1 MRKIH
6 LTGIGIFILF
16 SSLPRLMAQKDP
28 VENGWESTM
37 RSRMGDR
44 PAKEEGP
51 ANWTRTP
58 SLQDNEK
65 VDREGVATRAPV
77 KAPTDPVV
85 RNHRSGVK
93 RENLPGHPELDS
105 GNHTVYLSYNLKG
118 VEDLETQAAPP
129 AKPQAGQAPSK
140 AEEDDFNKLLA
151 ENDAAAKK
159 RMIDEFLQKYP
170 ESGLTGQVHRV
181 AADLGQRTN
190 NADMII
196 KHGERALVAFPEDF
210 PVMSILATA
219 YVDRNELDKSEELA
233 ERALQLIAVFQK
245 PAQMPEEE
253 WTTTK
258 KALMGGNF
266 STLGMIHLRRA
277 QAAQNPAEKK
287 SGAEKAVAPLK
298 KALENQPKD
307 DYSYYYLG
315 FAYVLLNDYSNAESS
330 LAKAVALNGVA
341 SPNARKLLEDLYKT
355 QHKNSLEG
363 LDKVIAKAKS
373 ELEP

>member
-1 MRKIH
+1 MRKIY

-16 SSLPRLMAQKDP
+16 SSPGLLISQRHPLEGRRQGT
-28 VENGWESTM
+28 VT
-37 RSRMGDR
+37 SRMGDR
-44 PAKEEGP
+44 PAKQQGP
-51 ANWTRTP
+51 AHSATVYK
-58 SLQDNEK
+58 E
-65 VDREGVATRAPV
+65 VDRDGVQVETAPG
-77 KAPTDPVV
+77 PVV
-85 RNHRSGVK
+85 LNQFDLKVV
-93 RENLPGHPELDS
+93 NLTGPWELNPVS
-105 GNHTVYLSYNLKG
+105 QTSYNLKG
-118 VEDLETQAAPP
+118 VQDPAAQAP
-129 AKPQAGQAPSK
+129 AAGKTPGGQASSK

-151 ENDAAAKK
+151 ENDASAKK
-159 RMIDEFLQKYP
+159 RLIDEFFQKYP
-170 ESGLTGQVHRV
+170 ESGLTAQVHRV

-196 KHGERALVAFPEDF
+196 QHGEKALAAFPEDF
-210 PVMSILATA
+210 PVMSILANA
-219 YVDRNELDKSEELA
+219 YAERNQLDKSEALA
-233 ERALQLIAVFQK
+233 EKALELIAGFQK

-253 WTTTK
+253 WTKTK
-258 KALMGGNF
+258 KALMNGNL
-266 STLGMIHLRRA
+266 STLGIIHLRRA

-287 SGAEKAVAPLK
+287 SGAEKAVVPLT
-298 KALENQPKD
+298 KAIENQPKD
-307 DYSYYYLG
+307 DYSHYYLG

>member
-1 MRKIH
+1 
-6 LTGIGIFILF
+6 
-16 SSLPRLMAQKDP
+16 MAQKDP

-253 WTTTK
+253 WTATK

-341 SPNARKLLEDLYKT
+341 SPNARKLLEDLFKT

>member
-1 MRKIH
+1 MMRKIY
-6 LTGIGIFILF
+6 LTGIGFFILF
-16 SSLPRLMAQKDP
+16 FSPARLMAQKDAF
-28 VENGWESTM
+28 ENRWKGEKT
-37 RSRMGDR
+37 
-44 PAKEEGP
+44 EGAAYGARILSP
-51 ANWTRTP
+51 
-58 SLQDNEK
+58 QDNNEVLFK
-65 VDREGVATRAPV
+65 VDRERLDTGVQAKEPA
-77 KAPTDPVV
+77 DPVV
-85 RNHRSGVK
+85 LNHRFDIRGDLTG
-93 RENLPGHPELDS
+93 RWELLGDQ
-105 GNHTVYLSYNLKG
+105 TVDLSYNLKG
-118 VEDLETQAAPP
+118 VDDLAAQATPP
-129 AKPQAGQAPSK
+129 AKPQVGQAPPK
-140 AEEDDFNKLLA
+140 AEEDDFSKLLA

-210 PVMSILATA
+210 PVMSILANA
-219 YVDRNELDKSEELA
+219 YVERNELDKSEELA
-233 ERALQLIAVFQK
+233 TRALELIGGFQK

-298 KALENQPKD
+298 KAIENQPKD

>member
-1 MRKIH
+1 MRKTY
-6 LTGIGIFILF
+6 LTGIGFFILF
-16 SSLPRLMAQKDP
+16 FSPARLMAQKDP
-28 VENGWESTM
+28 FENRWE
-37 RSRMGDR
+37 G
-44 PAKEEGP
+44 AKKEG
-51 ANWTRTP
+51 AAYRARIL
-58 SLQDNEK
+58 SSQDSNEVLFK
-65 VDREGVATRAPV
+65 VDRERLGTGVQA
-77 KAPTDPVV
+77 KAPADPEVLNQ
-85 RNHRSGVK
+85 RFDIRGDLTG
-93 RENLPGHPELDS
+93 RWELLGDQ
-105 GNHTVYLSYNLKG
+105 TVDLSYNLKG
-118 VEDLETQAAPP
+118 VQAQAAPP
-129 AKPQAGQAPSK
+129 AKPQVGQAPSK
-140 AEEDDFNKLLA
+140 AEEDDFGKLLA

-210 PVMSILATA
+210 PVMSILANA
-219 YVDRNELDKSEELA
+219 YVERNELDKSEELA
-233 ERALQLIAVFQK
+233 TRALELIGGFQK

-298 KALENQPKD
+298 KAIENQPKD

>member
-1 MRKIH
+1 M
-6 LTGIGIFILF
+6 
-16 SSLPRLMAQKDP
+16 SST
-28 VENGWESTM
+28 S
-37 RSRMGDR
+37 
-44 PAKEEGP
+44 
-51 ANWTRTP
+51 
-58 SLQDNEK
+58 
-65 VDREGVATRAPV
+65 
-77 KAPTDPVV
+77 
-85 RNHRSGVK
+85 H
-93 RENLPGHPELDS
+93 
-105 GNHTVYLSYNLKG
+105 
-118 VEDLETQAAPP
+118 
-129 AKPQAGQAPSK
+129 
-140 AEEDDFNKLLA
+140 
-151 ENDAAAKK
+151 
-159 RMIDEFLQKYP
+159 
-170 ESGLTGQVHRV
+170 
-181 AADLGQRTN
+181 
-190 NADMII
+190 
-196 KHGERALVAFPEDF
+196 
-210 PVMSILATA
+210 
-219 YVDRNELDKSEELA
+219 EELA
-233 ERALQLIAVFQK
+233 ERALELIAGFQK

-253 WTTTK
+253 WTTTR

-341 SPNARKLLEDLYKT
+341 SPNARKLLEDLYKA

>member
-1 MRKIH
+1 MRKTY
-6 LTGIGIFILF
+6 LTGIGMLILF
-16 SSLPRLMAQKDP
+16 SSATRLIAQ
-28 VENGWESTM
+28 NRWEGKVP
-37 RSRMGDR
+37 SRTGDR
-44 PAKEEGP
+44 LAKVQANAPA
-51 ANWTRTP
+51 
-58 SLQDNEK
+58 
-65 VDREGVATRAPV
+65 
-77 KAPTDPVV
+77 DPVV
-85 RNHRSGVK
+85 LDPWFDIRG
-93 RENLPGHPELDS
+93 ENLAGRWELDP
-105 GNHTVYLSYNLKG
+105 GNQTVDLSYNLEG
-118 VEDLETQAAPP
+118 VQAQAAPP

-140 AEEDDFNKLLA
+140 AEEDDFGKLLA
-151 ENDAAAKK
+151 ENDPAAKK

-210 PVMSILATA
+210 PVMSILANA
-219 YVDRNELDKSEELA
+219 YVERNELDKSQELA
-233 ERALQLIAVFQK
+233 ERALELIAGFQK
-245 PAQMPEEE
+245 PAQMSEEE
-253 WTTTK
+253 WTTTR
-258 KALMGGNF
+258 KALMAGNF

-287 SGAEKAVAPLK
+287 SSAEKAVAPLK

-315 FAYVLLNDYSNAESS
+315 FAHVLLNDYSNAESS

-341 SPNARKLLEDLYKT
+341 SPNARKLLEDLYKA